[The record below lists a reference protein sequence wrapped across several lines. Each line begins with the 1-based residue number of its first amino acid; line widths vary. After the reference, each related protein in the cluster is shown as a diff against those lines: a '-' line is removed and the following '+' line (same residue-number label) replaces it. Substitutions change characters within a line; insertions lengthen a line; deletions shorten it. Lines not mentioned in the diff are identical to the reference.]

1 MPKGGRAY
9 PPEFRTEA
17 VELYR
22 TSGRSIRDVSSSLG
36 IAGET
41 LRKWIKQEEIDKGSA
56 EGLTTEERDELRSL
70 RRQVK
75 RLTMEREILKKAAAF
90 FAKESDNR

>member
-1 MPKGGRAY
+1 MPRGGRAY

-56 EGLTTEERDELRSL
+56 DGLTTEEREELRSL

>member
-1 MPKGGRAY
+1 MDVHIRPSFAPRRLNCIEHRDDRFVTS
-9 PPEFRTEA
+9 PA
-17 VELYR
+17 VSALP
-22 TSGRSIRDVSSSLG
+22 
-36 IAGET
+36 GET
-41 LRKWIKQEEIDKGSA
+41 LRKWIKQEQIDKGSA

-90 FAKESDNR
+90 FAKETDNR